1 MAGPAGYVLPDLLAP
16 EAVCWE
22 GRVATLGQLS
32 PEVAGWLHD
41 LQYDPAKDFDLL
53 TVAVRAPN
61 VLVAN
66 PNFPAKSLQELVA
79 YMKKNPGK
87 VSFASSG
94 AGSSDHLTAALFWQK
109 SGTEG
114 LHVPYKG
121 GAPGFVR
128 VLDETTLAFPNYDG
142 NGMYLSM
149 GNARSNPQVGL
160 LFIDFERPH
169 RLRVQGRASV
179 SADDPLIDEWPG
191 ADLLVRVAVE
201 DLWQNCP
208 RYIHRYRR
216 VAASPYVPV
225 AGAEAPLAGWKR
237 IDGMQDVLSD
247 ADQRRAEDEGVISE
261 QAWIDQIRRGDP
273 RA

>member
-1 MAGPAGYVLPDLLAP
+1 MSRLYGPAHRALQDQFDTRELADRI
-16 EAVCWE
+16 ED
-22 GRVATLGQLS
+22 VAASPGVEPAARAFIESRDMFFLS
-32 PEVAGWLHD
+32 TVDARGW
-41 LQYDPAKDFDLL
+41 P
-53 TVAVRAPN
+53 TV
-61 VLVAN
+61 
-66 PNFPAKSLQELVA
+66 S
-79 YMKKNPGK
+79 
-87 VSFASSG
+87 
-94 AGSSDHLTAALFWQK
+94 
-109 SGTEG
+109 
-114 LHVPYKG
+114 YKG

>member
-1 MAGPAGYVLPDLLAP
+1 MSRLYRAPHRALQDRFRTRALADRI
-16 EAVCWE
+16 E
-22 GRVATLGQLS
+22 
-32 PEVAGWLHD
+32 
-41 LQYDPAKDFDLL
+41 
-53 TVAVRAPN
+53 TVAAATVIEDESRAFIESRDLFFLSTIDPDGR
-61 VLVAN
+61 
-66 PNFPAKSLQELVA
+66 PT
-79 YMKKNPGK
+79 
-87 VSFASSG
+87 VS
-94 AGSSDHLTAALFWQK
+94 H
-109 SGTEG
+109 
-114 LHVPYKG
+114 KG

-128 VLDETTLAFPNYDG
+128 VLDDRTLAFPNYDG

>member
-1 MAGPAGYVLPDLLAP
+1 MSRLYRAPHRALQDRFRTRALADRI
-16 EAVCWE
+16 E
-22 GRVATLGQLS
+22 
-32 PEVAGWLHD
+32 
-41 LQYDPAKDFDLL
+41 
-53 TVAVRAPN
+53 TVAAATVIEDESRAFIESRDLFFLSTIDPDGR
-61 VLVAN
+61 
-66 PNFPAKSLQELVA
+66 PT
-79 YMKKNPGK
+79 
-87 VSFASSG
+87 VS
-94 AGSSDHLTAALFWQK
+94 H
-109 SGTEG
+109 
-114 LHVPYKG
+114 KG

-128 VLDETTLAFPNYDG
+128 VLDDRTLAFPNYDG

-149 GNARSNPQVGL
+149 GNARLNPQVGL

-179 SADDPLIDEWPG
+179 SADDPLIHEWPG

-261 QAWIDQIRRGDP
+261 QAWTDQIRRGDP